1 MKDQFTAV
9 MPISAYPFHLGH
21 VALFTRAEAL
31 FGQGKVLILVCNNSS
46 KSYSAYD
53 RMEFFRS
60 NAAVYPAALCE
71 GLVADYCEKHGIRFI
86 VRGIRNARD
95 FDYENEISKFNEMF
109 GLQTLLIP
117 SPSGM
122 EQYSST
128 TIRELLKY
136 GKIEQATPMCYP
148 GFEKYLTKLAKELMK

>member
-1 MKDQFTAV
+1 
-9 MPISAYPFHLGH
+9 
-21 VALFTRAEAL
+21 
-31 FGQGKVLILVCNNSS
+31 
-46 KSYSAYD
+46 
-53 RMEFFRS
+53 
-60 NAAVYPAALCE
+60 
-71 GLVADYCEKHGIRFI
+71 
-86 VRGIRNARD
+86 
-95 FDYENEISKFNEMF
+95 MF